1 MPELTART
9 ASDESSPAA
18 QPRSDAPGLARRVAA
33 AVGPVLLVAGI
44 IAARNPPALLRAE
57 FWAEDATE
65 FFFGAMGRGAASVA
79 APVYGY
85 QFLLSRIVAYGAT
98 FAPVFYAPYIYAWA
112 SLLINAL
119 SIAYVTRPGFA
130 WIAPRLW
137 QRLLVA
143 AVLATGPGT
152 SDAFLNLANL
162 PNVVALLGLFLLIE
176 RPFVLRGWKT
186 IALLVLALSA
196 GQMVLWLPIV
206 VYLAWTER
214 SRAHV
219 FVGLAICGVALMNI
233 FGTRQASSDAHLLAN
248 VGITVI
254 GRLVVENAFTRLLP
268 GPFLGAESTRTL
280 MLASSGVFW
289 SRAIAGFIAMAVI
302 LLVEYRRTP
311 KETPLLVLAYGG
323 AIGGLGVVA
332 MSRNYAIPQLVRES
346 GSLLPELRYSVLP
359 GAAALVFWAW
369 WLLRPRL
376 RSWPWARWPWAFV
389 QGIAAWA
396 LVSNVT
402 PNWEMAFPRPD
413 LRWGEKA
420 ARLQGVL
427 DGRDRTGKAAHI
439 HMRDLPVH
447 PVGWL
452 PNNGRIEVV
461 LPPR

>member
-9 ASDESSPAA
+9 ASEESAPAA
-18 QPRSDAPGLARRVAA
+18 LPRSDTPGLARRVAA

-65 FFFGAMGRGAASVA
+65 FFFGALGLGAASIA
-79 APVYGY
+79 TPVYGY

-98 FAPVFYAPYIYAWA
+98 FAPLFYAPYIYAWA

-130 WIAPRLW
+130 WIAPRPW

-143 AVLATGPGT
+143 AVLATSPGT

-176 RPFVLRGWKT
+176 RPFVLRGWKA

-214 SRAHV
+214 SRAHAL
-219 FVGLAICGVALMNI
+219 VGIAICGVALMNV
-233 FGTRQASSDAHLLAN
+233 FGTRQASSDAHLLAD
-248 VGITVI
+248 VGLAII
-254 GRLVVENAFTRLLP
+254 GRLVVENAFTRLIP
-268 GPFLGAESTRTL
+268 GPLLGAEYTRTL
-280 MLASSGVFW
+280 MQSPSRVFW
-289 SRAIAGFIAMAVI
+289 SAAIAGFIAVAV
-302 LLVEYRRTP
+302 LVLVEYRRAP
-311 KETPLLVLAYGG
+311 RETTLLVLAYAG

-346 GSLLPELRYSVLP
+346 GSLLPELRYSVL
-359 GAAALVFWAW
+359 
-369 WLLRPRL
+369 
-376 RSWPWARWPWAFV
+376 ARGVAGCV
-389 QGIAAWA
+389 LI
-396 LVSNVT
+396 SNVT
-402 PNWEMAFPRPD
+402 PNWELVYPRQD
-413 LRWGEKA
+413 LHWAEKS

-427 DGRDRTGKAAHI
+427 DDRARTGKAALI

-447 PVGWL
+447 PSGWL